1 MATKQAV
8 SKTQAVRDYLN
19 AHPGAGIREI
29 VAALDKQGIKITLSH
44 VATIKAVMY
53 ETADRRPHRSTASR
67 GKACHRYAH
76 ARADQDACPS
86 DEKDTVTPALIT
98 VAPESPNASMHPL
111 LRPRLSL
118 ARTNR

>member
-53 ETADRRPHRSTASR
+53 ETAAAETPHRSTASR
-67 GKACHRYAH
+67 GEACHRYAH
-76 ARADQDACPS
+76 ARADQDRCPS
-86 DEKDTVTPALIT
+86 DKKDTVTLP
-98 VAPESPNASMHPL
+98 
-111 LRPRLSL
+111 
-118 ARTNR
+118 